1 MKKRR
6 NRTIALY
13 TIAPA
18 LALGVAAVA
27 APAQGLSTPPTY
39 DAREEQASWINDP
52 HLHDFYRATVEAF
65 ANGPDRVDPAAY
77 EKRSREIF
85 TALAVSRKMPPE
97 RLLNHLAR
105 IPGEMIAIVK
115 RDPQTLASYDSF
127 ITQLFGP
134 QKRTASEVAAP
145 R

>member
-1 MKKRR
+1 MNRPG

-18 LALGVAAVA
+18 LAVGVTVAVL
-27 APAQGLSTPPTY
+27 AQGSSTSPSY

-52 HLHDFYRATVEAF
+52 HMHDFYGATVEAF
-65 ANGPDRVDPAAY
+65 ANGPDRVDRAAY

-85 TALAVSRKMPPE
+85 TALAVSRKMSPE
-97 RLLNHLAR
+97 HLLNHLAR
-105 IPGEMIAIVK
+105 IPGEMILIVK
-115 RDPQTLASYDSF
+115 RDPQTLLSYDSF

-134 QKRTASEVAAP
+134 QRRRTNEDAAP